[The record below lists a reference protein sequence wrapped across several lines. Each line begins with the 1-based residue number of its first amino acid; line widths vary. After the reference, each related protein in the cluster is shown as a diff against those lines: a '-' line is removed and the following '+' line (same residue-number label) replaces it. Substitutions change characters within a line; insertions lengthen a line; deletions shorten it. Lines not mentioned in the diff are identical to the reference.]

1 VTAGRPAPK
10 VAALVLAA
18 GRSTRMGSNK
28 LAATLRGKPLLLHVV
43 DAALASQAA
52 PVLVVTGHEPDKVV
66 ASLAGREVNLVAN
79 PHFAQGLS
87 TSLKAGLEALPTEVA
102 GVAVLLGDMPEVGA
116 PVIDALIA
124 AFAANP
130 AVDAVVPV
138 YQGQRGNPVLL
149 GRRLFEAATR
159 LEGDAGARRLLD
171 GAGVLAL
178 PVADAAVLRDIDT
191 PEALAA
197 VRGTGEP

>member
-1 VTAGRPAPK
+1 

-28 LAATLRGKPLLLHVV
+28 LAAPLRGRPMLQHVV
-43 DAALASQAA
+43 DAALASRAR
-52 PVLVVTGHEPDKVV
+52 PVLVVTGHEPDKVA
-66 ASLAGREVNLVAN
+66 ASLVGRAVTLVAN

-87 TSLKAGLEALPTEVA
+87 TSLKAGLLALPDAAA
-102 GVAVLLGDMPEVGA
+102 GAVVLLGDMPEVGA

-124 AFAANP
+124 AFTANP
-130 AVDAVVPV
+130 AVNAVVPMH
-138 YQGQRGNPVLL
+138 QGQRGNPVLL
-149 GRRLFEAATR
+149 GRHLFEAAMR
-159 LEGDAGARRLLD
+159 LDGDAGARRLLD
-171 GAGVLAL
+171 GEGVLAL

-197 VRGTGEP
+197 LRGED